1 MKRFDFL
8 SSPPSIYLMNEKKGK
23 NKLGG
28 IFSIIFLLIMLILLI
43 YYLYV
48 FFYGLDYSLTYY
60 RDNWTTS
67 LTDEEYEY
75 IKKPK
80 TFMVYLDENENNA
93 KIKGYISNGKESKGM
108 DLCNEKFE
116 IDPDGKYQ
124 CFNLPFYHLAKKDE
138 EYTMFYLFCE
148 ENCQDSEGKS
158 STIGFYIITPN
169 LQIDHSSQNPLLKKS
184 TYGDHIYIAT
194 NNNQYVGYML
204 EFTPILYRTSAVLNT
219 KSYEYVD
226 TYFNSVHSRT
236 IYSPGG
242 SFAGFNLV
250 MNTNCDIYIREYKT
264 LLDTL
269 SKIGGLFSP
278 IKLFFDFL
286 VMFYSDFENNSEI
299 TKNVFL
305 KKDKY
310 EYKMKKNISLEKG
323 LNIEIPNEIKISSD
337 GKEKENNFDSIVNDE
352 DKIKRKKFNINKGEQ
367 YFFSFCNS
375 CKSHKSMKIL
385 NLCNDFVQNYLSA
398 ENIIFNMILFE
409 SYYEENPIKFKKNF
423 YLSEILNEI
432 EPDFFNENEKTKLI
446 NKVNEAE
453 SH

>member
-1 MKRFDFL
+1 MKRLDFL
-8 SSPPSIYLMNEKKGK
+8 SSTPSIYLMKEKKGK

-28 IFSIIFLLIMLILLI
+28 FFSIIFLLIMLILLI

-48 FFYGLDYSLTYY
+48 FFYGLEYSLTYY

-67 LTDEEYEY
+67 FTKEEKEY

-80 TFMVYLDENENNA
+80 TFIVYLDENDNNA
-93 KIKGYISNGKESKGM
+93 KITGYIYNEKEFKGM
-108 DLCNEKFE
+108 HLCNDKFE
-116 IDPDGKYQ
+116 IDPDGKYL
-124 CFNLPFYHLAKKDE
+124 CFNLSFYHLAKKGE
-138 EYTMFYLFCE
+138 EDTMFYLYCE
-148 ENCQDSEGKS
+148 ENCTDSEGRS
-158 STIGFYIITPN
+158 SEIGFNIRTPN
-169 LQIDHSSQNPLLKKS
+169 LQIHHSRQNPLLNKH
-184 TYGDHIYIAT
+184 TYGDHFYIAT
-194 NNNQYVGYML
+194 NNNQYVNYLL

-226 TYFNSVHSRT
+226 TYFNNVQSRT
-236 IYSPGG
+236 IYRPGQ
-242 SFAGFNLV
+242 SIAGFNLV

-305 KKDKY
+305 KRDKY
-310 EYKMKKNISLEKG
+310 EYKMKNNISLQKG

-337 GKEKENNFDSIVNDE
+337 GKEKEKDDNFDSIEYD
-352 DKIKRKKFNINKGEQ
+352 DGKIKRKKFNINKGEQ
-367 YFFSFCNS
+367 YFFSFCNI

-385 NLCNDFVQNYLSA
+385 NLCNDFVENYLSA

-409 SYYEENPIKFKKNF
+409 SYYKENPINFKENF
-423 YLSEILNEI
+423 YLSKIQNEI
-432 EPDFFNENEKTKLI
+432 EPDFYDENEKTKLV
-446 NKVNEAE
+446 NKLNEK
-453 SH
+453 